1 MNLSS
6 TIKNWFEP
14 AVKEPLGGPDFD
26 DCEYFQLDYGLL
38 ELEVYAPRSHIT
50 PNRRNE
56 PNLIDLRSAEAKI
69 IKSKYDN
76 SKYYK
81 KRNEHRYI
89 SELPVAWSY
98 RPKPKRFSMNEPYV
112 VLTANWQVQL
122 IKNPELAFIHKPESL
137 QNYFDEYY
145 DNYYNGEGGPNWQCH
160 KDTMEFYN
168 PLNISNEE
176 RDKLIKAQLKRKMRT
191 SPDDYEVTCI
201 NEIHWLKYSIKN
213 TINILEK
220 VLFSVQVSPEHM
232 LTVSFNLTRLT
243 PGVEDKWLPSVLKD
257 IDKIMQ
263 GTYIHWKELG
273 SNQKI

>member
-1 MNLSS
+1 MSLSTKIKGWFSTDGNNL
-6 TIKNWFEP
+6 I
-14 AVKEPLGGPDFD
+14 GCPDFD
-26 DCEYFQLDYGLL
+26 DCEHFLLDYGAIK
-38 ELEVYAPRSHIT
+38 LEVYVPKSFMPRPPENQPT
-50 PNRRNE
+50 T
-56 PNLIDLRSAEAKI
+56 IDLRTPEAKLLN
-69 IKSKYDN
+69 SEFDN
-76 SKYYK
+76 SKYYAE
-81 KRNEHRYI
+81 RNEHKNI
-89 SELPVAWSY
+89 SKFPAAWSY
-98 RPKPKRFSMNEPYV
+98 CPRPKRFTSNEAYV
-112 VLTANWQVQL
+112 VVTANWQIQL

-263 GTYIHWKELG
+263 GTYIHWKELK
-273 SNQKI
+273 SN